1 MQKRENVA
9 KAKPLYAF
17 FHDYE
22 SKYGELSQM
31 MKLEKRMSEHFPED
45 PMLLRFSRRYA
56 GDDFDPIAA
65 RPLLSSTQVR
75 PKVVNSIE
83 RPIQTMQGSPM
94 SNAAALNVSNS
105 PKRPLVDEV
114 DGDSMQPRKVAR
126 GESPLKGAAG
136 RRLVD
141 AKRVHQRDTSN
152 NFNTGNNN
160 NNNKINPSQQQ
171 AQQFQFPNGFQQAQ
185 APQQYP
191 SSLPLQQQH
200 HQLPTRPIPELP
212 REVMFLLSIIPRA
225 DTYKATV
232 FDAQRMVDLLRRT
245 ELNRTAM
252 SITQS
257 QPQVGFQMPACKFFS
272 FFLSSY
278 LFCSV
283 AWSNANHY
291 GLDSYP
297 M

>member
-1 MQKRENVA
+1 MQKPENIA

-22 SKYGELSQM
+22 AKYGELSQM

-45 PMLLRFSRRYA
+45 PMLARFSRRYS
-56 GDDFDPIAA
+56 GEDFDPITA

-75 PKVVNSIE
+75 PKVMNSVE
-83 RPIQTMQGSPM
+83 RPLQAMQDSPM

-105 PKRPLVDEV
+105 PKRPLLDEA

-141 AKRVHQRDTSN
+141 AKRVHQRDASSN
-152 NFNTGNNN
+152 YNTGNPS
-160 NNNKINPSQQQ
+160 NKSNTSQQQ
-171 AQQFQFPNGFQQAQ
+171 AQQFQFPNNLQHLQ

-191 SSLPLQQQH
+191 SSLPLQQH
-200 HQLPTRPIPELP
+200 HQLPSRPVSELP

-225 DTYKATV
+225 ETYKATG
-232 FDAQRMVDLLRRT
+232 FNAPRMVDLLRRT
-245 ELNRTAM
+245 ELNRAAM
-252 SITQS
+252 SIAQS
-257 QPQVGFQMPACKFFS
+257 QPQGGFQVPACK
-272 FFLSSY
+272 
-278 LFCSV
+278 
-283 AWSNANHY
+283 
-291 GLDSYP
+291 
-297 M
+297 